1 MTDEEVDG
9 PRVPVQVTR
18 GCVVA
23 GIQVDLSPGLLT
35 RLQTDVLARVSASG
49 ARGVVI
55 GLEGVELLDSDD
67 WGALRRLARK
77 AKLLGART
85 VLVGLRPEV
94 VSALVDLDVDLDG
107 IDGARDLDSALRLLG
122 VSP

>member
-1 MTDEEVDG
+1 MTLAPRTSSSDDDVDG

-49 ARGVVI
+49 VRKPRG
-55 GLEGVELLDSDD
+55 
-67 WGALRRLARK
+67 A
-77 AKLLGART
+77 
-85 VLVGLRPEV
+85 
-94 VSALVDLDVDLDG
+94 
-107 IDGARDLDSALRLLG
+107 
-122 VSP
+122 